1 VTYLTG
7 LFQSFIQALRSGQL
21 PQLGTWTYILLAA
34 LVAVEGPIATLL
46 GAAASSAGLM
56 KPGWVFVAAATGNL
70 TADSLWYTLGYI
82 GKIDWLLRFGKKL
95 GIHADIL
102 ERLENNMRA
111 HAARILFVA
120 KLTLS
125 MMIPALIAAGLVK
138 APWRRW
144 FPAIFTGEMLWTG
157 SLLIIGFYTTEAIK
171 RVERGVEY
179 AALGGAVVFVLFL
192 ILVGRRVI
200 KQRYQREINPPKGN

>member
-1 VTYLTG
+1 MTSLTV

-46 GAAASSAGLM
+46 GAAAASAGLM
-56 KPGWVFVAAATGNL
+56 KAGWVFVAAAAGNL
-70 TADSLWYTLGYI
+70 TADSLFYTLGYI

-95 GIHADIL
+95 GIQADVL
-102 ERLENNMRA
+102 ARLENGMRE
-111 HAARILFVA
+111 HTTRILFVA

-125 MMIPALIAAGLVK
+125 LMIPALLAAGLVK

-157 SLLIIGFYTTEAIK
+157 SLVLIGFYTTEAIK

-179 AALGGAVVFVLFL
+179 AALGGAVVFVIFL
-192 ILVGRRVI
+192 ILVGRRVV
-200 KQRYQREINPPKGN
+200 KRRFQGEIITPKKD

>member
-1 VTYLTG
+1 MTYLTV
-7 LFQSFIQALRSGQL
+7 LIQSFIQALRSGQL

-34 LVAVEGPIATLL
+34 LVAVEGPLATLL
-46 GAAASSAGLM
+46 GAAAASAGLM
-56 KPGWVFVAAATGNL
+56 KPGWVFAAAAAGNL
-70 TADSLWYTLGYI
+70 SADSLWYMLGYI

-95 GIHADIL
+95 GIQADVL
-102 ERLENNMRA
+102 VRLENGMRE
-111 HAARILFVA
+111 HATHVLFVA

-138 APWRRW
+138 TPWKRW

-157 SLLIIGFYTTEAIK
+157 SLLLIGFYATEAIK

-179 AALGGAVVFVLFL
+179 AALGGAVVFVTFL
-192 ILVGRRVI
+192 ILVERRII
-200 KQRYQREINPPKGN
+200 KRRYQSETYPVKKD